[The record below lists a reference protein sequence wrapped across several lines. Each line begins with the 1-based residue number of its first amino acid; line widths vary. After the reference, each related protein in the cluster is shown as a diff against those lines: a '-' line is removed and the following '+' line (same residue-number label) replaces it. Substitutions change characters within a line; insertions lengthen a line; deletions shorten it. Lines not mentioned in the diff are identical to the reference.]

1 MTAARGTGNRIRR
14 FLSAHSLGA
23 GIAARFAAALMIGF
37 AVRSRIGYHAVL
49 SSPPVLIAAAAV
61 VSPLPDFALG
71 IYMAALVLA
80 QAFAAGTEAGCVAAV
95 LLVMLFL
102 LFLHGSGN
110 NAAVFALT
118 ASTGCFGFLPVL
130 PLLCGIRRKL
140 SAVPAILSGAVLCSF
155 LGALPGPGSAAAASL
170 PADFAGRIQYL
181 CGRIFAGEFPVILL
195 AAAAAFSAAF
205 AVSSLHFVRASVVA
219 SVAGAAAYFC
229 TLLIGTAVPD
239 IHVNLAEVFLETA
252 VSAAC
257 ALVLSI
263 VLLPEN
269 ASRCERL
276 IFEDDGYVYYV
287 KAVPKVA
294 DEVRPGESGHLKTV
308 MSASSG
314 EELLTKPEIDGDE
327 LTKKLEDS
335 LNNL

>member
-1 MTAARGTGNRIRR
+1 
-14 FLSAHSLGA
+14 
-23 GIAARFAAALMIGF
+23 
-37 AVRSRIGYHAVL
+37 
-49 SSPPVLIAAAAV
+49 
-61 VSPLPDFALG
+61 
-71 IYMAALVLA
+71 MAALVLA

>member
-23 GIAARFAAALMIGF
+23 GIAARFAAALLIGF

-49 SSPPVLIAAAAV
+49 SSPPVLIAAAAA

-71 IYMAALVLA
+71 IYMAVLVLA
-80 QAFAAGTEAGCVAAV
+80 QAFAAGTEAGCVAAA

-102 LFLHGSGN
+102 LFLHGFGS

-118 ASTGCFGFLPVL
+118 AATGCFGFLPVF
-130 PLLCGIRRKL
+130 PLICGIRRKL
-140 SAVPAILSGAVLCSF
+140 SALPAILSGVVLCSF
-155 LGALPGPGSAAAASL
+155 LGALPGPGSDAAASM

-181 CGRIFAGEFPVILL
+181 CGRIFAGEFALSLL

-205 AVSSLHFVRASVVA
+205 AVSSLHFVRATVVA

-229 TLLIGTAVPD
+229 VLLIGTAVPG
-239 IHVNLAEVFLETA
+239 IHVNLAEGFLETA

-287 KAVPKVA
+287 KAVPKDA
-294 DEVRPGESGHLKTV
+294 AEARPGESGHLKTV